1 MNDYYE
7 ILGVSRDATADE
19 IRKAYRRKAR
29 LLHPDYA
36 GPESEEAFKD
46 LSVAY
51 ETLSDPQKRQL
62 YDLGGPDA
70 VHGGSSGMGGAPG
83 EGFGFA
89 DIFESMFG
97 GSGFA
102 TSSGPIPR
110 ARRGQDQLLAVE
122 VTLEEE
128 TFGAKKDIALETWVR
143 CPRCSGSCC
152 EPGTHPVTCS
162 QCRGTGSV
170 TRVQRSLLGNIR
182 TQSPCSACRGHGTT
196 IPHRCQECSG
206 EGRVRTR
213 RTMSVDIPVGVDNGT
228 RIRLSG
234 QAEAGP
240 AGGPPGDLYLE
251 VREKK
256 HPVFSRRGDDLHT
269 WITIPMTTAALGTV
283 FQLQTLDGPREVT
296 INAGIQPQDEVV
308 LKGLGVGRLQRP
320 GRGDLRVHVD
330 VEIPRKLDDHARGL
344 LEDLAELRGE
354 GRVQPHRG
362 DQSMFERLRDK
373 LAGQ

>member
-7 ILGVSRDATADE
+7 ILGVPRDASQDQ
-19 IRKAYRRKAR
+19 IKKAYRKKAR
-29 LLHPDYA
+29 QLHPDYA

-51 ETLSDPQKRQL
+51 ETLSDPQKRQM
-62 YDLGGPDA
+62 YDLGGPEA
-70 VHGGSSGMGGAPG
+70 VHGGGAGGMGGD
-83 EGFGFA
+83 GFGFA

-97 GSGFA
+97 GSSFA
-102 TSSGPIPR
+102 SSSGPIPR

-128 TFGAKKDIALETWVR
+128 TFGATKDISLDTYIR
-143 CPRCSGSCC
+143 CPRCEGTCC
-152 EPGTHPVTCS
+152 EPGTRPQTCPV
-162 QCRGTGSV
+162 CRGTGSV

-182 TQSPCSACRGHGTT
+182 TQTPCSACQGHGST
-196 IPHRCQECSG
+196 IPSPCHECSG

-213 RTMSVDIPVGVDNGT
+213 RRMSVDIPVGVDNGT

-234 QAEAGP
+234 RGEVGP
-240 AGGPPGDLYLE
+240 AGGPAGDLYLE

-256 HPVFSRRGDDLHT
+256 HPIFTRRGDDLHT
-269 WITIPMTTAALGTV
+269 WITVPMTTASLGTV

-296 INAGIQPQDEVV
+296 IGAGTQPQEEIV
-308 LKGLGVGRLQRP
+308 LKGLGVGRLQRS

-330 VEIPRKLDDHARGL
+330 VEIPRRLDDRAREL
-344 LEDLAELRGE
+344 LEQLADLRRES
-354 GRVQPHRG
+354 RVEPHRG
-362 DQSMFERLRDK
+362 DQSMFDRLRDK
-373 LAGQ
+373 LSGQ

>member
-7 ILGVSRDATADE
+7 ILGVPRDATQDQ
-19 IRKAYRRKAR
+19 IKKAYRKKAR
-29 LLHPDYA
+29 QLHPDYA

-51 ETLSDPQKRQL
+51 ETLSDAQKRQM

-70 VHGGSSGMGGAPG
+70 VRGGGAGGMGGDA
-83 EGFGFA
+83 FGFA

-102 TSSGPIPR
+102 SSSGPIPR

-128 TFGAKKDIALETWVR
+128 TFGAKKDILLDTYVR
-143 CPRCSGSCC
+143 CPRCAGSCC
-152 EPGTHPVTCS
+152 EPGTHPLTCS
-162 QCRGTGSV
+162 VCHGTGSV

-182 TQSPCSACRGHGTT
+182 TQSPCSACQGHGTT
-196 IPHRCQECSG
+196 IPSPCQECSG
-206 EGRVRTR
+206 EGRVRSR

-228 RIRLSG
+228 RIRLPG
-234 QAEAGP
+234 QAEVGP
-240 AGGPPGDLYLE
+240 AGGPAGDLYLE

-256 HPVFSRRGDDLHT
+256 HPVFTRRGDDLHT
-269 WITIPMTTAALGTV
+269 WITVPMTTAALGTV
-283 FQLQTLDGPREVT
+283 FQLQTLDGSREVT
-296 INAGIQPQDEVV
+296 IGAGTQPEDEIV
-308 LKGLGVGRLQRP
+308 LKGLGVGRLQRS

-330 VEIPRKLDDHARGL
+330 VEIPRKLDDRSRELLEALAEARG
-344 LEDLAELRGE
+344 ED
-354 GRVQPHRG
+354 RVEPHRG
-362 DQSMFERLRDK
+362 DQSMFDRIRDK
-373 LAGQ
+373 FAGQ